1 MENYTCADCATKSC
15 STRDGR
21 NPMFCM
27 TERISGEELDK
38 VMEIYRE
45 DDLVHKAAIASAEV
59 ESEFYCRYTRVEE
72 TMAFAKKPR
81 VLAKILRKNGFE
93 VVGVAC
99 KMGSMNKTDIGI
111 PQFCAEATGP
121 VMCNPVLQAMV
132 LNREKT
138 DLNVLM
144 GLCVGHDSLFCRYSE
159 ALATTLVVK
168 DRVLGHNPVQ
178 AIYQAES
185 YYKKLLQKP
194 TVTWEE

>member
-1 MENYTCADCATKSC
+1 
-15 STRDGR
+15 
-21 NPMFCM
+21 
-27 TERISGEELDK
+27 
-38 VMEIYRE
+38 
-45 DDLVHKAAIASAEV
+45 
-59 ESEFYCRYTRVEE
+59 
-72 TMAFAKKPR
+72 MAFARKMGAKKIGIATCVGLLAETR

-99 KMGSMNKTDIGI
+99 KMGSVNKTDIGI

>member
-1 MENYTCADCATKSC
+1 
-15 STRDGR
+15 
-21 NPMFCM
+21 MFCM

-72 TMAFAKKPR
+72 TMAFARKMGAKKIGIATCVGLLAETR